1 MIVETVV
8 AQLQEFQHPWF
19 ARVYEKISTAAER
32 AGVGEHR
39 DRLLAGLTGR
49 VVEVGAGN
57 GLNFAHYPDTVTEV
71 LAVEPEDRLRQTA
84 ERAASQARIP
94 VRVLRGHADELPI
107 EDGACDAAV
116 VSLVLCSVPDQHR
129 ALSEIHRVLRP
140 GGELRF
146 YEHVRSDVALFARM
160 EDLVS
165 PLWSRALAGCHLNR
179 DTAAA
184 IAAAGFTID
193 TLDRFI
199 FRPSRFVAQAHILGR
214 ADKVAA

>member
-1 MIVETVV
+1 MT
-8 AQLQEFQHPWF
+8 QLKEFQHPWF

-32 AGVGEHR
+32 AGAGEHR
-39 DRLLAGLTGR
+39 DRLLAGLIGR

-57 GLNFAHYPDTVTEV
+57 GLNFARYPDTVTEV
-71 LAVEPEDRLRQTA
+71 LAIEPEDRLRESA
-84 ERAASQARIP
+84 ENAAARATVT
-94 VRVLRGHADELPI
+94 VRVLRGHADELPV
-107 EDGACDAAV
+107 EDGSCDAAV

-129 ALSEIHRVLRP
+129 ALAEIHRVLRP

-146 YEHVRSDVALFARM
+146 YEHVRSDKALLARM

-165 PLWSRALAGCHLNR
+165 PPWSRLAAGCHLNL

-184 IAAAGFTID
+184 IPAAGFDID
-193 TLDRFI
+193 TIDRFI

-214 ADKVAA
+214 AHKPST